1 MAWPAPWRDR
11 YCRRPTYSRPP
22 TGRCG
27 SPLLTRGVLRFD
39 GTEWRLFTTADGLAA
54 AEAYINFV
62 ETRDGALW
70 VTCLGEGLSRF
81 DGERWTIHK
90 PMDVVWF
97 VGVWLSQDGDLWTGV
112 PSGRLARFDG
122 RDWQTYSAD
131 QVQQILGP
139 SSRGR
144 RLDGMVTS
152 DGVFWLSTDEVAAR
166 LDPAG
171 PTRYR
176 HPDGLFGGF
185 EDPAGGVWFHT
196 DHLAVHH
203 RDGEWI
209 GHTAADGFL
218 DGEVYGAWQAANGDV
233 WFVGTHSGETAV
245 ARRSGERWRV
255 YTTADGLIDRIYVD
269 AVTDSG
275 QSFTYRFF
283 ERHFVETATGETWI
297 GGAHEGQAAVCR
309 LDGDQW
315 QRHSLQGGRVT
326 SGYAASDGTVWFGLW
341 DGENTVDGGGLYRH
355 DGDEGWQRYDEAD
368 GLTASRIYGI
378 AEWPTGTLWVGTRD
392 GLNRRSLTAAIEA
405 PWWGI
410 SDFPETGF
418 SRKMG
423 GFVATEQGLWFD
435 QSYTASPIVHRYDG
449 EAFHTYNNREDGLT
463 GVSNLHVSAAGDL
476 WVSGPGGLSRFRN
489 EGWSHFTADDG
500 VIFESRDQVYWN
512 DIHEMSDGSFW
523 ISSADGTV
531 THLPWS
537 VHGSTPETHIAPSV
551 DRVSSA
557 GNILLQWS
565 GRDQWDQTAPDE
577 MGYEWRLDGVA
588 WSAWTRRTD
597 VTLTELQPGTHRFQV
612 RAIKSPRQPRS
623 HAR

>member
-196 DHLAVHH
+196 DHLAGH
-203 RDGEWI
+203 RAGK
-209 GHTAADGFL
+209 
-218 DGEVYGAWQAANGDV
+218 
-233 WFVGTHSGETAV
+233 
-245 ARRSGERWRV
+245 
-255 YTTADGLIDRIYVD
+255 
-269 AVTDSG
+269 
-275 QSFTYRFF
+275 
-283 ERHFVETATGETWI
+283 
-297 GGAHEGQAAVCR
+297 
-309 LDGDQW
+309 
-315 QRHSLQGGRVT
+315 
-326 SGYAASDGTVWFGLW
+326 
-341 DGENTVDGGGLYRH
+341 
-355 DGDEGWQRYDEAD
+355 
-368 GLTASRIYGI
+368 SRIEAIGDCE
-378 AEWPTGTLWVGTRD
+378 AACGCFTR
-392 GLNRRSLTAAIEA
+392 LQRIL
-405 PWWGI
+405 
-410 SDFPETGF
+410 
-418 SRKMG
+418 
-423 GFVATEQGLWFD
+423 
-435 QSYTASPIVHRYDG
+435 RY
-449 EAFHTYNNREDGLT
+449 
-463 GVSNLHVSAAGDL
+463 
-476 WVSGPGGLSRFRN
+476 GLSFNASEPNR
-489 EGWSHFTADDG
+489 
-500 VIFESRDQVYWN
+500 QVVV
-512 DIHEMSDGSFW
+512 GRL
-523 ISSADGTV
+523 TV
-531 THLPWS
+531 A
-537 VHGSTPETHIAPSV
+537 E
-551 DRVSSA
+551 
-557 GNILLQWS
+557 
-565 GRDQWDQTAPDE
+565 
-577 MGYEWRLDGVA
+577 
-588 WSAWTRRTD
+588 
-597 VTLTELQPGTHRFQV
+597 
-612 RAIKSPRQPRS
+612 
-623 HAR
+623 

>member
-275 QSFTYRFF
+275 LIEAVDGEEGVKTALAEIPDLILLDIQLPKLSGYDVARQLKADQSTKEIPIIAITSY
-283 ERHFVETATGETWI
+283 A
-297 GGAHEGQAAVCR
+297 
-309 LDGDQW
+309 LDGDDSKALEAGCDDYIAKPY
-315 QRHSLQGGRVT
+315 RPNVLRERL
-326 SGYAASDGTVWFGLW
+326 AKFLAS
-341 DGENTVDGGGLYRH
+341 
-355 DGDEGWQRYDEAD
+355 
-368 GLTASRIYGI
+368 
-378 AEWPTGTLWVGTRD
+378 
-392 GLNRRSLTAAIEA
+392 
-405 PWWGI
+405 
-410 SDFPETGF
+410 
-418 SRKMG
+418 
-423 GFVATEQGLWFD
+423 
-435 QSYTASPIVHRYDG
+435 
-449 EAFHTYNNREDGLT
+449 
-463 GVSNLHVSAAGDL
+463 
-476 WVSGPGGLSRFRN
+476 
-489 EGWSHFTADDG
+489 
-500 VIFESRDQVYWN
+500 
-512 DIHEMSDGSFW
+512 
-523 ISSADGTV
+523 
-531 THLPWS
+531 
-537 VHGSTPETHIAPSV
+537 
-551 DRVSSA
+551 
-557 GNILLQWS
+557 
-565 GRDQWDQTAPDE
+565 
-577 MGYEWRLDGVA
+577 
-588 WSAWTRRTD
+588 
-597 VTLTELQPGTHRFQV
+597 
-612 RAIKSPRQPRS
+612 
-623 HAR
+623 

>member
-122 RDWQTYSAD
+122 RDWQSYSAD

-218 DGEVYGAWQAANGDV
+218 DGEVYGAWQAPTAM
-233 WFVGTHSGETAV
+233 SGSSAPTRE
-245 ARRSGERWRV
+245 RRPWP
-255 YTTADGLIDRIYVD
+255 
-269 AVTDSG
+269 
-275 QSFTYRFF
+275 
-283 ERHFVETATGETWI
+283 
-297 GGAHEGQAAVCR
+297 AA
-309 LDGDQW
+309 
-315 QRHSLQGGRVT
+315 
-326 SGYAASDGTVWFGLW
+326 AAK
-341 DGENTVDGGGLYRH
+341 GGGSTR
-355 DGDEGWQRYDEAD
+355 RPTVSS
-368 GLTASRIYGI
+368 TASTSM
-378 AEWPTGTLWVGTRD
+378 P
-392 GLNRRSLTAAIEA
+392 
-405 PWWGI
+405 
-410 SDFPETGF
+410 
-418 SRKMG
+418 
-423 GFVATEQGLWFD
+423 
-435 QSYTASPIVHRYDG
+435 SPIR
-449 EAFHTYNNREDGLT
+449 ASLR
-463 GVSNLHVSAAGDL
+463 
-476 WVSGPGGLSRFRN
+476 LS
-489 EGWSHFTADDG
+489 TA
-500 VIFESRDQVYWN
+500 RK
-512 DIHEMSDGSFW
+512 
-523 ISSADGTV
+523 A
-531 THLPWS
+531 
-537 VHGSTPETHIAPSV
+537 
-551 DRVSSA
+551 
-557 GNILLQWS
+557 
-565 GRDQWDQTAPDE
+565 
-577 MGYEWRLDGVA
+577 
-588 WSAWTRRTD
+588 
-597 VTLTELQPGTHRFQV
+597 
-612 RAIKSPRQPRS
+612 
-623 HAR
+623 